1 MRHVDE
7 VWDTIDW
14 VGARVRTWDSWSFGV
29 GAHRQD
35 RLDRVD
41 RGSGGKTHRA
51 LDGDEGWAN
60 RQVRYTRSLR
70 P

>member
-1 MRHVDE
+1 MRF
-7 VWDTIDW
+7 
-14 VGARVRTWDSWSFGV
+14 GTWLTGLGKGEDLDSWSFGV